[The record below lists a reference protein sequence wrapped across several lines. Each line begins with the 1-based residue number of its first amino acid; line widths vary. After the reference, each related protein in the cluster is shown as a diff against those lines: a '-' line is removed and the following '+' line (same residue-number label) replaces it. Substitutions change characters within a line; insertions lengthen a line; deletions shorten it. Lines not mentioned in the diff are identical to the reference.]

1 MIDEAK
7 ALLDAGRL
15 ADAVEAVTR
24 EVKARPADEARRTFL
39 FELLLFAGEWERA
52 LKQLDVLARRDA
64 QSELGAQ
71 VLRNNVAAMRGRER
85 LFAEGVAPHFISEPT
100 PDVDLHLSAINEWR
114 AGRPEEAR
122 RLLDE
127 AASVRAPLVGKVDG
141 REFEDWRDADDL
153 VAPVLELVISDKYT
167 WLPFAE
173 VKRVEFEAP
182 RRLRDLVWCGAR
194 VETRRGVVGE
204 LFVPALYERS
214 SRHADEAVRLGRAT
228 DWRDDGGLE
237 RAAGLRLFLAGDEE
251 LSIFEARRVEFGGE
265 RN

>member
-1 MIDEAK
+1 MTDEAK

-15 ADAVEAVTR
+15 ADAIEAVTR
-24 EVKARPADEARRTFL
+24 EVRARPADETRRTFL
-39 FELLLFAGEWERA
+39 FELLLFAGEWGRA

-100 PDVDLHLSAINEWR
+100 PDVDLHLSAIGEWR
-114 AGRPEEAR
+114 AGRPAEAR
-122 RLLDE
+122 KLLDE
-127 AASVRAPLVGKVDG
+127 AAEARPPLAGRVDG
-141 REFEDWRDADDL
+141 RGFDDWRDADDL

-167 WLPFAE
+167 WLPFAQ
-173 VKRVEFEAP
+173 VRRVELGAP
-182 RRLRDLVWCGAR
+182 RRLRDLVWCAAR

-204 LFVPALYERS
+204 LFVPALYDGS

-228 DWRDDGGLE
+228 VWGDEGGLA
-237 RAAGLRLFLAGDEE
+237 RAAGLRLFLAGAEE
-251 LSIFEARRVEFGGE
+251 VSIFEARRIEFA
-265 RN
+265 